1 MKYFCII
8 EEKIAYMECVIQ
20 SSMFNSFYLFLS
32 ILGCNVDSA
41 LVSNSNAY
49 ILNLES
55 CSNVR
60 IYIRMLKECVFST
73 CSWKMAFSDDVG
85 KKISQLHEELVNA
98 YKKKLLL
105 RGGGGGWEGGG
116 AFCAECDVTQEKERS
131 SLRCCCVSNNYDSC
145 KKVVNNHELH

>member
-49 ILNLES
+49 NLNLES

-105 RGGGGGWEGGG
+105 RGGGGWEGGG
-116 AFCAECDVTQEKERS
+116 AFCAERDVTQEKERS